1 MNMEPSHI
9 IPADQAPAVTPPIP
23 ALRVLVVDDNV
34 DAAVSLDLW
43 LRSLGHQTR
52 VAHDGVTALKLAVDF
67 KPDVVLLDIFMPELD
82 GYAVARRLRA
92 LKSDRP
98 LRIVAVTGW
107 AEGTDRTQL
116 REAGFDLQLVKPLD
130 MNDLARAL
138 KRGSEMRV

>member
-1 MNMEPSHI
+1 MAMES
-9 IPADQAPAVTPPIP
+9 DQATRDGMPSAAQFTPS
-23 ALRVLVVDDNV
+23 LRVLVVDDNV
-34 DAAVSLDLW
+34 DAAVALDLW
-43 LRSLGHQTR
+43 LRSLGHETR
-52 VAHDGVTALKLAVDF
+52 VAHDGITALRLAAQF
-67 KPDVVLLDIFMPELD
+67 NPDVVLLDIFMPHLD

-92 LKSDRP
+92 LRMDHP

-138 KRGSEMRV
+138 KVSSEAAH

>member
-1 MNMEPSHI
+1 MES
-9 IPADQAPAVTPPIP
+9 DQATRDGMPSAAQFTPS
-23 ALRVLVVDDNV
+23 LRVLVVDDNV
-34 DAAVSLDLW
+34 DAAVALDLW
-43 LRSLGHQTR
+43 LRSLGHETR
-52 VAHDGVTALKLAVDF
+52 VAHDGITALRLAAQF
-67 KPDVVLLDIFMPELD
+67 NPDVVLLDIFMPHLD

-92 LKSDRP
+92 LRMDHP

-138 KRGSEMRV
+138 KVSSEAAH